1 MRLGKFGRWMLAT
14 GVIGLVGASPG
25 MATAAGPTRLAQP
38 ATFGG
43 QSATIKRLTAA
54 IQMTKDSKA
63 PARAYTGP
71 TDMLVDPSN
80 PRIIVAATAELRSR
94 VCYLIRSNDAGITWH
109 ILPAVPARAT
119 YPYCTTADNAG
130 ATQASIAWGRNNTLY
145 YALGGYGNGEG
156 DKLAHTSVLLAR
168 STDLGDTWTTTLVD
182 NNRGKT
188 GVAPTDSGVTGL
200 AVDTSGS
207 QDVVYVGFMQ
217 SWPTAGKDS
226 PLQDGAV
233 VVVTS
238 TDGGITFGPP
248 VNINSFSHVTQTIE
262 GVTVSLQM
270 MTYFGGPYLLAH
282 NGVIEAISGP
292 QTPYNAP
299 MIPSKGFHAMPELVA
314 RSTDQGR
321 TWTMAPL
328 GPPIFTGTGSQTGL
342 GWSPLGGPQGTFVAT
357 YAATPASASS
367 SGSASVVFQRS
378 TDLGQ
383 TWSDPVVLNED
394 DPTQQWTNFY
404 PQLGVAP
411 NGRLDIVW
419 ETNRDQHD
427 YHFQAMYTYSTDGG
441 LTWAH
446 NVQVSDQPINFG
458 LGVSFNS
465 DIRQPPG
472 VASANQYAAFGWA
485 DTRLGNDT
493 TQNQDDFGVVA
504 QFAPLPARSST
515 VLPVV
520 AAVFGGLAVAGI
532 ILVLALL
539 VRRRR
544 DRATPAGFSE
554 PAAAGTT

>member
-1 MRLGKFGRWMLAT
+1 
-14 GVIGLVGASPG
+14 
-25 MATAAGPTRLAQP
+25 
-38 ATFGG
+38 
-43 QSATIKRLTAA
+43 
-54 IQMTKDSKA
+54 
-63 PARAYTGP
+63 
-71 TDMLVDPSN
+71 
-80 PRIIVAATAELRSR
+80 
-94 VCYLIRSNDAGITWH
+94 
-109 ILPAVPARAT
+109 
-119 YPYCTTADNAG
+119 
-130 ATQASIAWGRNNTLY
+130 
-145 YALGGYGNGEG
+145 
-156 DKLAHTSVLLAR
+156 
-168 STDLGDTWTTTLVD
+168 
-182 NNRGKT
+182 
-188 GVAPTDSGVTGL
+188 
-200 AVDTSGS
+200 
-207 QDVVYVGFMQ
+207 
-217 SWPTAGKDS
+217 
-226 PLQDGAV
+226 
-233 VVVTS
+233 
-238 TDGGITFGPP
+238 
-248 VNINSFSHVTQTIE
+248 
-262 GVTVSLQM
+262 
-270 MTYFGGPYLLAH
+270 
-282 NGVIEAISGP
+282 
-292 QTPYNAP
+292 
-299 MIPSKGFHAMPELVA
+299 
-314 RSTDQGR
+314 
-321 TWTMAPL
+321 
-328 GPPIFTGTGSQTGL
+328 
-342 GWSPLGGPQGTFVAT
+342 LGGPQGTFVAT

-544 DRATPAGFSE
+544 DRATPAGVSE